1 MTHLFQEIAE
11 SIRRRIATGEFA
23 PRDRLPA
30 VRELA
35 EQWHCTPG
43 TVSRAYQELAE
54 QGLVGGHRGSG
65 TRVLENPLF
74 GSRPDLEWANLVNRA
89 ERFLLEALSSGH
101 NADQAQSALSVAV
114 SRWQTLQEQAASEP
128 ELPAQAGR
136 LRFAGSHDLAMEL
149 LARRLASSKPDF
161 KLELNFSGSL
171 GGVIALIRGEADI
184 AGVHLWDAKR
194 DSYNLPLIQRM
205 LPNQHLALVTLAYR
219 QLGFMVPQGN
229 PQRIKKLADLTRPGV
244 RWINRQQGSGTRIWL
259 DEQLKKLK
267 VEPGQIHGYSDER
280 ATHVAVAEAV
290 QSGLAT
296 AGLGIQAAALAYG
309 LTFVP
314 LTEELYQLVVQK
326 AVWDTAVWQALL
338 TIIRSESFRSA
349 VADMGGYN
357 TAHTGE
363 ETWT

>member
-11 SIRRRIATGEFA
+11 SIRRQIATGEFA
-23 PRDRLPA
+23 PGDRLPA
-30 VRELA
+30 VRDLA
-35 EQWHCTPG
+35 QQWHCTPG

-54 QGLVGGHRGSG
+54 QGLVGGRRGSG

-114 SRWQTLQEQAASEP
+114 SRWQSLQKQTPSEP
-128 ELPAQAGR
+128 EHPSKAGH

-149 LARRLASSKPDF
+149 LARRLVESNPDS
-161 KLELNFSGSL
+161 KLELSFSGSL
-171 GGVIALIRGEADI
+171 GGVIALIRGDADV

-194 DSYNLPLIQRM
+194 DSYNLPLIRRM

-219 QLGFMVPQGN
+219 HLGFMVSQGN
-229 PQRIKKLADLTRPGV
+229 PQQINKLTDLVRPGV
-244 RWINRQQGSGTRIWL
+244 RWINRQPGSGTRIWL

-267 VEPGQIHGYSDER
+267 VEPDQISGYSDER

-290 QSGLAT
+290 QSGVAT

-309 LTFVP
+309 LTFIP

-326 AVWDTAVWQALL
+326 RIWESAVWQSLL
-338 TIIRSESFRSA
+338 AIIRSDSFRAA
-349 VADMGGYN
+349 VADLGGYN
-357 TAHTGE
+357 TTKTGE
-363 ETWT
+363 EVWT